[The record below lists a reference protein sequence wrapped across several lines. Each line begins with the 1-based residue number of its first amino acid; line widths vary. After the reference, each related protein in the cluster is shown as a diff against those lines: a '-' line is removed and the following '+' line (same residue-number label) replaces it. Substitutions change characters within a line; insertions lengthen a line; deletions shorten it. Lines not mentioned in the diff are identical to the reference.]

1 MKIDFVVNHRT
12 VTVETDP
19 TRRLLDVLRDDLGL
33 LSVKEGCGEGEC
45 GACTVMLNGRSV
57 LSCMV
62 MVGQVQGS
70 EILTSEGLVAEDGAL
85 HPIQEAFIDAGAV
98 QCGFCTPGFV
108 ISTYALLQDHPKP
121 TEDQI
126 KRGLSGNLCRCTG
139 YAQIIE
145 AVQKAAKAGHE

>member
-1 MKIDFVVNHRT
+1 MKIEFEINGQAMVVD
-12 VTVETDP
+12 TDP

-45 GACTVMLNGRSV
+45 GACTVLLNNKAV

-62 MVGQVQGS
+62 MVGQVRGS
-70 EILTSEGLVAEDGAL
+70 SILTSEGLVRDNEL
-85 HPIQEAFIDAGAV
+85 HPIQRAFVDAGAV

-108 ISTYALLQDHPKP
+108 ISTYALLRETPDPD
-121 TEDQI
+121 EAAI

-139 YAQIIE
+139 YAQIVE
-145 AVQKAAKAGHE
+145 AVQAAAKEMNE